1 MKNKIFIKA
10 IAMVAAASS
19 LITLSGCSATFTSE
33 DVKGYPLVQ
42 MLSQQ
47 EIIDYYVRAL
57 DYDAVVSKNIEVHRT
72 DYELRDVDSSRAQML
87 RETVAKIEEMLSKTD
102 YSVKAKDQ
110 RLLSEDTFNYVKV
123 LLDSYKLSNSSI
135 TDIKGALGY
144 YFVDV
149 TYDVAPQTAGKFKEN
164 VDMLGLDGVWVV
176 KADGTYEADEA
187 YLSTAVAS
195 LNNYFIDNE
204 IDFEAEADI
213 EKGLLT
219 IKTLPEGTNK
229 IKKAQRDEILNGGS
243 KNNNNSK
250 PNSNTGDTTSNTTT
264 SGDETS
270 GSENTSG
277 ENSEETTSDE
287 DDNTPVPGVN
297 IPRPNETESSSGS
310 DTSDTSGAE
319 EGNPGGATSEPQLP
333 EVPDVDDKGDTVV
346 SNSITPDSRK
356 VHLDIAFINQI
367 VGSTLNQSSFLPDL
381 DLVYEKP
388 ETGLGGYGI
397 YPEGSN
403 GLRIFGYDRSSLS
416 GKITLRYVFKDSVD
430 GTAGIEGINIYC
442 KEQDMS
448 TGFNVTD
455 KNVVLPNFLM
465 SQLQQLIERADR
477 VQANCDLP
485 GMMNENIYEDKGY
498 ALLRGYSNMHVNTL
512 KYMSKIRQVISRD
525 MANNAYLL
533 EVETTVTDGPC
544 SVDVYGT
551 YTDRSYVVVQQLA
564 NKFIITDSVRI
575 SRKIATEADIDPDT
589 ATLKRL
595 VALNLSGSIS
605 DESKEEIRGLLSE
618 LYTAGSNRILRG
630 PRDIQNG
637 SETVTIERGMY
648 DCFDNDVTMLNTEK
662 LEYMNSQLRNILIKY
677 GTNTSS
683 LYTGT
688 VTEWIGGYTN
698 QAEFTTEELVT
709 YAGTGE
715 GHYMQ
720 VYYLVSKMND
730 TWVIDE
736 RTIIDEYK
744 VEGNE
749 LENIKARVG
758 Q

>member
-1 MKNKIFIKA
+1 MKNKVFIKA
-10 IAMVAAASS
+10 IAMTVAASS
-19 LITLSGCSATFTSE
+19 IMALTGCSATFTSE

-47 EIIDYYVRAL
+47 EIIDYYVKAL
-57 DYDAVVSKNIEVHRT
+57 DYDAVISKNVEVHRT
-72 DYELRDVDSSRAQML
+72 DYELRDVDSSRAQLL
-87 RETVAKIEEMLSKTD
+87 REAVGQIEEMLSQTD

-149 TYDVAPQTAGKFKEN
+149 TYDISPQTTGKFKEN

-204 IDFEAEADI
+204 IDYEAEADI

-229 IKKAQRDEILNGGS
+229 IKKAQRDEILNGGAS
-243 KNNNNSK
+243 NNNS
-250 PNSNTGDTTSNTTT
+250 NTSNGNQT
-264 SGDETS
+264 SS
-270 GSENTSG
+270 
-277 ENSEETTSDE
+277 TSDGTDE
-287 DDNTPVPGVN
+287 NDEEDNTPAPGVVV
-297 IPRPNETESSSGS
+297 PRPNETDTGTPETSGEEDNSSGADENNS
-310 DTSDTSGAE
+310 NPEENNSGDTGDTTNNDTSTPE
-319 EGNPGGATSEPQLP
+319 LP
-333 EVPDVDDKGDTVV
+333 EIPDVDDKGDVVV

-356 VHLDIAFINQI
+356 VHLDIAFVNQI

-388 ETGLGGYGI
+388 ETGFGGYGI

-403 GLRIFGYDRSSLS
+403 GLRIFGYDRASLN
-416 GKITLRYVFKDSVD
+416 GKMTLRYVFKDSVD

-442 KEQDMS
+442 KEQDIS

-455 KNVVLPNFLM
+455 KNVILPDFLM
-465 SQLQQLIERADR
+465 SQLEQLIERADR

-525 MANNAYLL
+525 IANNAYLL
-533 EVETTVTDGPC
+533 EVETTVIDGPC

-551 YTDRSYVVVQQLA
+551 YTDRSYVVVQQLG

-630 PRDIQNG
+630 PREIPNG
-637 SETVTIERGMY
+637 NETVTINRGMY
-648 DCFDNDVTMLNTEK
+648 DCFDNDVTMLSSEK
-662 LEYMNSQLRNILIKY
+662 LEYMNSQLRNVLVKY

-744 VEGNE
+744 VDGNE